1 MRVKNRKESEELMLF
16 RALQV
21 RMKLSEKELKHW
33 QNLEKGYTGELMFDT
48 HLEKLCN
55 DCLLLNDVLLDY
67 SDNLFQMDSL
77 LIFQDSIYLFEVK
90 NYEGD
95 FYKKGERWYT
105 IVNSEIKDPLLQLRR
120 SESLLRRFLQ
130 EHGCS
135 VAIEP
140 FLVFVNPE
148 FYLYQAPLNAPI
160 IYPTQINRFLRNLSN
175 KPSQLNNHHKK
186 IADKLLSIH
195 IDKSPIIRRPAYAID
210 QLTKGITCPTC
221 HTFVEER
228 MTTSL
233 ICNKCGT
240 TEGIDQAIVRSVHEY
255 SLLFPERKITTN
267 DIYTWCSGV
276 IQSKKTV
283 RRVLLQNFEKTGDT
297 RATFFIDKR

>member
-16 RALQV
+16 RILQV
-21 RMKLSEKELKHW
+21 RMKLSEKEMNHW
-33 QNLEKGYTGELMFDT
+33 LHLEKGYKGELMFDT
-48 HLEKLCN
+48 HLETLCN
-55 DCLLLNDVLLDY
+55 DFLLLNDVLLDY

-77 LIFQDSIYLFEVK
+77 LIFQDTMYLIEVK

-105 IVNSEIKDPLLQLRR
+105 IGDLEIKDPLLQLQR
-120 SESLLRRFLQ
+120 SQSLLRRFLQ
-130 EHGCS
+130 EHGCTIS
-135 VAIEP
+135 IEP
-140 FLVFVNPE
+140 ILVFVNPE

-160 IYPTQINRFLRNLSN
+160 IYPTQINRFLKKLTN

-186 IADKLLSIH
+186 IADKLLTSH
-195 IDKSPIIRRPAYAID
+195 IDKSPIMRRPDYIFD

-221 HTFVEER
+221 HTFVEDR
-228 MTTSL
+228 MATSI

-240 TEGIDQAIVRSVHEY
+240 TEGIDQAIVRSAREY
-255 SLLFPERKITTN
+255 SLLFPDRKITTN
-267 DIYTWCSGV
+267 DIYNWCGGV

-283 RRVLLQNFEKTGDT
+283 RRVLLQNFEKTGEK
-297 RATFFIDKR
+297 RSTFFIDKR